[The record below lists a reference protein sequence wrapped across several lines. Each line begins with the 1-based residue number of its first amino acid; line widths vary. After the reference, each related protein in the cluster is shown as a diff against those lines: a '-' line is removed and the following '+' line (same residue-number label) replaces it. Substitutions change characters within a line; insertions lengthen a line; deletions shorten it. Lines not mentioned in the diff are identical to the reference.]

1 MASSTFVDVNKE
13 NYMKALFLDV
23 QKQAKMV
30 NFPDTAKLIHDFVMN
45 NPTNGGAATDNIDE
59 NGLEKRNG
67 YFVIHK
73 RFS

>member
-1 MASSTFVDVNKE
+1 MANSTFIDVNKE

-45 NPTNGGAATDNIDE
+45 NPTNGGKPMDNVDK
-59 NGLEKRNG
+59 NGLVKRNG
-67 YFVIHK
+67 YFIIHA
-73 RFS
+73 RA